1 MKKIQLCND
10 DILKIAVRI
19 TDLYVYRNGW
29 SDGEGFGWGDGAGHG
44 RSDGEGRG

>member
-10 DILKIAVRI
+10 KILSVSVRI

-29 SDGEGFGWGDGAGHG
+29 TDGHGYGWGDGYVYG
-44 RSDGEGRG
+44 DGYGDG

>member
-1 MKKIQLCND
+1 MNKIQLCND

-29 SDGEGFGWGDGAGHG
+29 GGGYGYGWIDGDG
-44 RSDGEGRG
+44 RG